1 MRGRRGF
8 TLVELLVVTVLGAL
22 VVMASLQVLI
32 TNQRT
37 FTAQNAEI
45 QGQQALRAAMDV
57 LTAELREVSASGG
70 DILAMAEDS
79 VKVRL
84 MRKLAIACQVDTTNS
99 GNPYVRAM
107 KIGDDWFA
115 QQDSAYVFADN
126 DEDDE
131 DDDVWIRARV
141 TQVDT
146 TSSCSGLSLSL
157 GLGGGV
163 SLLDSTSTQILTF
176 AGQKARFTADSV
188 RVGAPVRSFVTYTYG
203 LYTYNGEP
211 YLGRTTPG
219 GAVVPLV
226 GPLREDDGVSFDY
239 RDAEGDS
246 TTVATDVRQVVVTL
260 RWGSGILN
268 SLGESVSD
276 SLSSWIYTRN

>member
-57 LTAELREVSASGG
+57 LTSELREVSASGG
-70 DILAMAEDS
+70 DLLAMGGDS
-79 VKVRL
+79 IKIRL
-84 MRKLAIACQVDTTNS
+84 MRKLAIACQIDTTNS
-99 GNPYVRAM
+99 GNPYIVAL
-107 KIGDDWFA
+107 KIGEDWFA

-126 DEDDE
+126 DEDLE
-131 DDDVWIRARV
+131 TDDDWIRGRV

-146 TSSCSGLSLSL
+146 TSTCTGLNLSVV
-157 GLGGGV
+157 GSSAGI
-163 SLLDSTSTQILTF
+163 LDSTAAETLTF
-176 AGQKARFTADSV
+176 AGQKALFTSDSV
-188 RVGAPVRSFVTYTYG
+188 RTGAPVRSFETFTYG
-203 LYTYNGEP
+203 LYTYDGQP
-211 YLGRTTPG
+211 YLGRTAPG
-219 GAVVPLV
+219 GSVVPLV
-226 GPLREDDGVSFDY
+226 GPLRASDGVSFGY
-239 RDAEGDS
+239 RDAEGNV
-246 TTVATDVRQVVVTL
+246 TTTAEDVRQIVVTL

-268 SLGESVSD
+268 SLGEAVSD
-276 SLSSWIYTRN
+276 SLSGWIYTRN